1 MCVCVLYTGTA
12 GFFFPEFQ
20 TQVLGVHIIHMCV
33 LYTRLYSIYILD
45 IEFVGDSFS
54 TFFRDLI
61 FCPKLFDYIQV
72 KLGFLILCGG

>member
-1 MCVCVLYTGTA
+1 MCVCYTQEQL
-12 GFFFPEFQ
+12 GFFSRILHPSFGGAYY
-20 TQVLGVHIIHMCV
+20 THVRAIHKT
-33 LYTRLYSIYILD
+33 LQYLHPLERL
-45 IEFVGDSFS
+45 EFVGDSFS